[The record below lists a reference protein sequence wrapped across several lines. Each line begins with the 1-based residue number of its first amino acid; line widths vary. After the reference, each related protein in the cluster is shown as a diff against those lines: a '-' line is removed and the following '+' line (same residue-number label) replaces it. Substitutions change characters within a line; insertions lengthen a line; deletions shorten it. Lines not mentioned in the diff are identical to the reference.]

1 MSPLTRFTPAGFLLL
16 RQKRTHMTKLDFD
29 KMQGLI
35 PAVLQ
40 DIDSGE
46 VLMVGFMNSAA
57 LAETLRS
64 GYATFFSR
72 TRNQLWTKGEVSG
85 NRAQVI
91 SISTDCDRDTL
102 LLRVR
107 MLGDGLI
114 CHRGTRSCFT
124 ESLVTE
130 SLSPSPEFSGTT
142 K

>member
-1 MSPLTRFTPAGFLLL
+1 
-16 RQKRTHMTKLDFD
+16 MTKLNFD

-40 DIDSGE
+40 EADSGE
-46 VLMVGFMNSAA
+46 VLMLGFMNPEA

-72 TRNQLWTKGEVSG
+72 TRNQLWTKGETSG

-91 SISTDCDRDTL
+91 SINTDCDRDTL

-107 MLGDGLI
+107 MLGDGVI

-124 ESLVTE
+124 ERLVIE
-130 SLSPSPEFSGTT
+130 SLSPSPEFSGAT

>member
-1 MSPLTRFTPAGFLLL
+1 
-16 RQKRTHMTKLDFD
+16 MTKLDFD

-40 DIDSGE
+40 DADGGE
-46 VLMVGFMNSAA
+46 VLMLGFMNPAA
-57 LAETLRS
+57 LAETLHS

-130 SLSPSPEFSGTT
+130 SFPSSPEFSGTT

>member
-1 MSPLTRFTPAGFLLL
+1 MEI
-16 RQKRTHMTKLDFD
+16 DFE
-29 KMQGLI
+29 KMQGLA
-35 PAVLQ
+35 PAIVQ
-40 DIDSGE
+40 DAATGE
-46 VLMVGFMNSAA
+46 VLMLGFMNPAA

-130 SLSPSPEFSGTT
+130 SLSPSSEFSGTT
-142 K
+142 Q

>member
-1 MSPLTRFTPAGFLLL
+1 
-16 RQKRTHMTKLDFD
+16 MTKLDFD

-40 DIDSGE
+40 DADSGE
-46 VLMVGFMNSAA
+46 VLMLGFMNPAA
-57 LAETLRS
+57 LAETL
-64 GYATFFSR
+64 
-72 TRNQLWTKGEVSG
+72 
-85 NRAQVI
+85 
-91 SISTDCDRDTL
+91 ISTDCDRDTL